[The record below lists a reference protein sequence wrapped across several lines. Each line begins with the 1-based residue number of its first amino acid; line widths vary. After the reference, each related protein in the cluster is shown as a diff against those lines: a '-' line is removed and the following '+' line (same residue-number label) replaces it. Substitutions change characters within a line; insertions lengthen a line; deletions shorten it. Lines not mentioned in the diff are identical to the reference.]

1 MHSILSLALI
11 CGIVEF
17 VCFGF
22 NPIFGQNMMDQ
33 PIVVGPLLGLC
44 LGDLNTGIILG
55 GLLEAVF
62 LGAFSIGGSIS
73 LNTSIGTVLAVAYA
87 ITVGGSNKAA
97 VALAVPLGLLGG
109 MLEIG
114 TYVLGAIISNGFDKA
129 AEEGNEK
136 KLTFLHYGLWFLRS
150 FILSVGVFV
159 AVLIGIK
166 PVAAFIKGLPAFVTN
181 GLALT
186 GGVLPAVGFALLL
199 SMVWEKKLAVWYFFG
214 FILVEYLNLPL
225 LAVAIVGLVFVIVFG
240 YYDRE
245 LLNLKKQRVIS
256 KENVEIKKTSEQE
269 EEDFLS

>member
-1 MHSILSLALI
+1 MNSVLGLALI
-11 CGIVEF
+11 CAIIEF

-44 LGDLNTGIILG
+44 LGHLETGIVLG

-62 LGAFSIGGSIS
+62 LGAFSVGGSIS

-87 ITVGGSNKAA
+87 ITAGGSNKAA

-114 TYVLGAIISNGFDKA
+114 TYVLGAILSNGFDKA
-129 AEEGNEK
+129 AEEGNQH

-150 FILSVGVFV
+150 FILAAGVFV

-166 PVAAFIKGLPAFVTN
+166 PVAAFIKSLPAFVTN
-181 GLALT
+181 GLSLT
-186 GGVLPAVGFALLL
+186 GGVLPAIGFALLL
-199 SMVWEKKLAVWYFFG
+199 SMVWEKRLAIWYFFG
-214 FILVEYLNLPL
+214 FVVVEYLNLPL
-225 LAVAIVGLVFVIVFG
+225 LVVAIIGLVFAIVFG
-240 YYDRE
+240 QYDKDILSLQKQKTGSKSTTKTR
-245 LLNLKKQRVIS
+245 KK
-256 KENVEIKKTSEQE
+256 SEQE
-269 EEDFLS
+269 EENFLL